1 MLRTRPTTPAGLA
14 ALTTWAREQAVWLC
28 ANASG
33 LHGEDL
39 CALTASIDDA
49 TRGMSGLKPWSPP
62 LPAAVAASTPV
73 RPHPDAELLALAD
86 QYAVAYNRY
95 SDLSRTVD
103 RMDEAARGYQKANRK
118 LDSAERAYRR
128 IEDRIADIR
137 ANTTEGMLAK
147 VKCAQAYNETEKG
160 FRFEEGGC
168 PEVMAQSIFLDVLRM
183 TGTAV

>member
-1 MLRTRPTTPAGLA
+1 MRCYTRRHSGRADGPTLRRLFRRA
-14 ALTTWAREQAVWLC
+14 ANPPDYT
-28 ANASG
+28 G
-33 LHGEDL
+33 G
-39 CALTASIDDA
+39 
-49 TRGMSGLKPWSPP
+49 TRGAHHLG
-62 LPAAVAASTPV
+62 ARAS
-73 RPHPDAELLALAD
+73 RLALRECQRLAWPHPDAELLALAD